1 MAIDIR
7 QNSPT
12 FLKWFAV
19 ELSEKNNKSLYIPAG
34 FAHGFQTLTN
44 DCEMLYFHTADFN
57 AESEGTINALDH
69 RLKIKWPKKIT
80 DRSER
85 DKNQTMLKENFLGVE
100 L

>member
-1 MAIDIR
+1 
-7 QNSPT
+7 
-12 FLKWFAV
+12 
-19 ELSEKNNKSLYIPAG
+19 
-34 FAHGFQTLTN
+34 
-44 DCEMLYFHTADFN
+44 MLYFHTADFN

-69 RLKIKWPKKIT
+69 RVKIKWPKKIT